1 LEAINFLVSS
11 GRCIVV
17 IGMARRWVET
27 CVGVA
32 FQELAEAHTDSPEA
46 SERQHFARQYLEK
59 LINIEVRVPQLSD
72 AAAAAILQ
80 GTQPIAPHHDA
91 RYALGTF
98 LLRALRWIGLLA
110 GLGAIAALGFCIAQ
124 LFEDLGPAQ
133 KSNQALVERAIKTP
147 PIAANEV
154 VATQRDAEP
163 TSPVTPASETTE
175 QASVLEQADAPAPT
189 GAYWASGLLLAM
201 LALGVLVALALFAR
215 RRAQTEDSPA
225 FHSALGIMHPFILL
239 GGSSPRSLKRF
250 VNHVRYV
257 AMRSRTGADEATVS
271 ERLGQRI
278 RSFFGR
284 GSLYAP
290 SFNATSSSDPL
301 PEELLVTLAAL
312 HRCGD
317 HWLEALFVSEHRP
330 DFLEFLRHELSQ
342 RFDDQPS
349 VHALANQLWVAMGAL
364 NRSFT
369 SAALLA
375 NAEVSRRYARQFLTL
390 VANDARPARGRRG
403 SETEPAATDGLE
415 ASAG

>member
-1 LEAINFLVSS
+1 
-11 GRCIVV
+11 
-17 IGMARRWVET
+17 
-27 CVGVA
+27 VG
-32 FQELAEAHTDSPEA
+32 S
-46 SERQHFARQYLEK
+46 
-59 LINIEVRVPQLSD
+59 
-72 AAAAAILQ
+72 
-80 GTQPIAPHHDA
+80 
-91 RYALGTF
+91 
-98 LLRALRWIGLLA
+98 
-110 GLGAIAALGFCIAQ
+110 
-124 LFEDLGPAQ
+124 
-133 KSNQALVERAIKTP
+133 AIKTP

-163 TSPVTPASETTE
+163 TSPVTPDSETTE

-257 AMRSRTGADEATVS
+257 AMRSRTDADEATVS

-278 RSFFGR
+278 
-284 GSLYAP
+284 P

-375 NAEVSRRYARQFLTL
+375 NAEVSRRYALQFLTL

-403 SETEPAATDGLE
+403 SEPEPAATGGLE